1 MKVFLDCEATDK
13 NWSTAELIELFM
25 KTDCGQEFL
34 IQSKVKNWSYE
45 AEKIHNITLKD
56 TAFFTPKNIA
66 IKKIYDILKDFPED
80 TEYIMHANTSIG
92 NSSVY
97 FDTALL
103 EYEMMNMDL
112 EFKFK
117 NKTSVHTM
125 ARLAYQKKLFEPMK
139 NPETNRISF
148 SQDRVY
154 EAIFGHKPEGS
165 HRAKTDVLVLEKN
178 YYALQ
183 DALENNKKININQL
197 SLI

>member
-13 NWSTAELIELFM
+13 NWATAELIELFM

-34 IQSKVKNWSYE
+34 IQSKVNKWSHE
-45 AEKIHNITLKD
+45 AEKIHKIPLED

-66 IKKIYDILKDFPED
+66 IKKVYDILSQFPED
-80 TEYIMHANTSIG
+80 AEFIMYANTSIG

-103 EYEMMNMDL
+103 EYEIMNMGLD
-112 EFKFK
+112 FKFK
-117 NKTSVHTM
+117 NKLSVHTM
-125 ARLAYQKKLFEPMK
+125 ARLAYQKKLFEPLK

-148 SQDRVY
+148 SQAKVY
-154 EAIFGHKPEGS
+154 EAIFGHKPQGS
-165 HRAKTDVLVLEKN
+165 HRAKTDVLVMEKI
-178 YYALQ
+178 YYVLL
-183 DALENNKKININQL
+183 DALENNTKININQL